1 MELRLYWK
9 IIRRRLWLIVALLVI
24 VGASFLVSAPQSPSS
39 YIATMRFVVGI
50 QPEPESGYSY
60 DRYYTWLTAEY
71 LLDDMA
77 EVVKSQ
83 AFARDVAT
91 LAGLDV
97 PTGAIQG
104 ATSAGKLHRILSV
117 SVTWHNQ
124 EELAR
129 IADGVVRNLVERGDT
144 YFAQLSTDQALV
156 SVIDPPTIFQPGLSL
171 RQRLDLPLRLVLA
184 LMAGIFG
191 AFLWNYLDDT
201 LREPSELEQLGVP
214 ILAEI
219 PNSARWPAR
228 LWRRRSQP

>member
-1 MELRLYWK
+1 M
-9 IIRRRLWLIVALLVI
+9 IVALLVI
-24 VGASFLVSAPQSPSS
+24 VGASFLVYAPQPSTS
-39 YIATMRFVVGI
+39 YVATMRFVVGI
-50 QPEPESGYSY
+50 QPEPGLESGYTY

-83 AFARDVAT
+83 AFAKDVAM
-91 LAGLDV
+91 LAGLEV

-104 ATSAGKLHRILSV
+104 ATSAGKLHRILNV

-124 EELAR
+124 EELAH
-129 IADGVVRNLVERGDT
+129 IANAVVQNLVERGST
-144 YFAQLSTDQALV
+144 YFAQLSTDKALV
-156 SVIDPPTIFQPGLSL
+156 SVIDPPTIFQPGPSL

-184 LMAGIFG
+184 LMVGVFG
-191 AFLWNYLDDT
+191 AFLWHYLDDT

-214 ILAEI
+214 LLAEI

>member
-9 IIRRRLWLIVALLVI
+9 IIKRRLWLIVALLVI
-24 VGASFLVSAPQSPSS
+24 VGASFLVYAPQSPTSFV
-39 YIATMRFVVGI
+39 ANMRFVVGI
-50 QPEPESGYSY
+50 QPEPGSGYTY

-83 AFARDVAT
+83 AFANDVAA

-97 PTGAIQG
+97 PVGAIQG
-104 ATSAGKLHRILSV
+104 ATSAGKLHRILNV

-129 IADGVVRNLVERGDT
+129 IANAIVQNLVERGNV
-144 YFAQLSTDQALV
+144 YFAQLATDQALV
-156 SVIDPPTIFQPGLSL
+156 SVIDPPTIFQPGPSL
-171 RQRLDLPLRLVLA
+171 RQRLDLPLRLMLA
-184 LMAGIFG
+184 LVVGVFG
-191 AFLWNYLDDT
+191 AFVWNYLDDT
-201 LREPSELEQLGVP
+201 LREPSELEQLGVTV
-214 ILAEI
+214 LAEI
-219 PNSARWPAR
+219 PNGDRWPAR